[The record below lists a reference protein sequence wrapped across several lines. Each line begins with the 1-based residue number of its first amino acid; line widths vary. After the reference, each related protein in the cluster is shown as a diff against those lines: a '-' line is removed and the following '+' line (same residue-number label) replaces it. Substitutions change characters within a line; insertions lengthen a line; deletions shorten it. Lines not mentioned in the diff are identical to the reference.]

1 MNRLMVSILILALLS
16 ALCVG
21 SLVIVE
27 SVTESMSA
35 KVDAVEQ
42 AYENGDKEA
51 CTAAADALQ
60 EQWQTFMHYSVL
72 INDLGHAV
80 EITSSVAE
88 IASFAE
94 EQDDEIYAACDRA
107 QALIKML
114 RDIQKPTL
122 WNIL

>member
-1 MNRLMVSILILALLS
+1 MNRLVVSIIILALLS

-21 SLVIVE
+21 SVLIVDN
-27 SVTESMSA
+27 VTESMSA

-42 AYENGDKEA
+42 AFQNGDKDA
-51 CTAAADALQ
+51 CTSAADALQ
-60 EQWQTFMHYSVL
+60 EQWHTFMHYSVL

-80 EITSSVAE
+80 EITSTVAE
-88 IASFAE
+88 IASFAQ
-94 EQDDEIYAACDRA
+94 EQDDELYAACDRA
-107 QALIKML
+107 QALIIML

>member
-1 MNRLMVSILILALLS
+1 MNRLGVSIIILALLS
-16 ALCVG
+16 VLCFCSVT
-21 SLVIVE
+21 VVD
-27 SVTESMSA
+27 SVTESMCA
-35 KVDAVEQ
+35 KVDEVEQ
-42 AYENGDKEA
+42 AYANGDKEA
-51 CTAAADALQ
+51 CTAAANALR
-60 EQWQTFMHYSVL
+60 EEWQTFMHYSIL

-88 IASFAE
+88 ISSFAE
-94 EQDDEIYAACDRA
+94 EQDDELYAACDRA